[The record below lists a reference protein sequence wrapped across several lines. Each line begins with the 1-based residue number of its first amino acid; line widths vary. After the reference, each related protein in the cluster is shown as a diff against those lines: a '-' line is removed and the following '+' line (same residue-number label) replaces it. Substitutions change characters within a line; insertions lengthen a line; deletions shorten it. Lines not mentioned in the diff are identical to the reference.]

1 MAPLI
6 ATNILDTVMT
16 NFMVKMEKKS
26 CSSEMIL
33 EWSAGC
39 MTCQRDGGDSA
50 LLALLS
56 SDLQDEANR
65 EVSMQILTT
74 FVLSSVDFQPPLS
87 AAGRNQW
94 QHKLYLALS
103 SFWQKTIK
111 ICTLN
116 SERFRNWCR
125 CNLRKNQ
132 TNKMKQNSLL
142 LFDTRFWMSA
152 QSQLKLTWWNLSADS
167 GRQEHGPPASQW
179 KNMRLEIKNDCS
191 WGKEEEKEAL
201 TWQSE
206 ITDNKA
212 GFVIGSALTTLNN

>member
-1 MAPLI
+1 
-6 ATNILDTVMT
+6 
-16 NFMVKMEKKS
+16 
-26 CSSEMIL
+26 
-33 EWSAGC
+33 
-39 MTCQRDGGDSA
+39 
-50 LLALLS
+50 
-56 SDLQDEANR
+56 
-65 EVSMQILTT
+65 
-74 FVLSSVDFQPPLS
+74 
-87 AAGRNQW
+87 
-94 QHKLYLALS
+94 
-103 SFWQKTIK
+103 
-111 ICTLN
+111 
-116 SERFRNWCR
+116 
-125 CNLRKNQ
+125 
-132 TNKMKQNSLL
+132 MKQNSLL